1 MISLDVENYC
11 QNCPDFEPCC
21 AKIYS
26 DNICIDTLV
35 RCALKEIC
43 ANLKTYIE
51 QQMARKEDK

>member
-11 QNCPDFEPCC
+11 QNCPDFEPRC

-35 RCALKEIC
+35 RCERKEIC
-43 ANLKTYIE
+43 ANLKTYLE
-51 QQMARKEDK
+51 QQTNKKEDE